1 MVAPRP
7 SASSPTVQRRMQ
19 NQRRRD
25 TAPEIALRKE
35 LHRLGLRF
43 RVDHQVLRGMR
54 RRADVAFTR
63 AKVAVFVD
71 GCFWH
76 SCPDHATYP
85 KANAEWWTDKLAANV
100 RRDRATDDA
109 LRTAGWRVVRIWEHS
124 DVHTAA
130 EQVDEEVT
138 RARQADRRRPRVV
151 VDPPP

>member
-25 TAPEIALRKE
+25 TAPETALRKQ

-43 RVDHQVLRGMR
+43 RVDYPVLRGVR

-76 SCPDHATYP
+76 SCPIHATSP
-85 KANAEWWTDKLAANV
+85 KVNAEWWRDKLEVNV
-100 RRDRATDDA
+100 RRDRATDEA
-109 LRTAGWRVVRIWEHS
+109 LRAAGWNVIRIWEHS
-124 DVHTAA
+124 DMVAAA
-130 EQVDEEVT
+130 EHVRTQVM
-138 RARQADRRRPRVV
+138 R
-151 VDPPP
+151 